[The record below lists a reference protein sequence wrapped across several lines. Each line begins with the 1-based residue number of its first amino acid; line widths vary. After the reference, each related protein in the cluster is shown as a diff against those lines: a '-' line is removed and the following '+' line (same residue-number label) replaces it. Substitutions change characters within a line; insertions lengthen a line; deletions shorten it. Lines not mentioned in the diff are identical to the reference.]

1 MEKLL
6 LCTGNQ
12 GKVLELKA
20 LLPKGIEPLSLAD
33 VGLPADLPE
42 TGATLEANALQKAR
56 FAHERTG
63 LVCVADDTGLEVDAL
78 AGAPGGMPR
87 FPC

>member
-42 TGATLEANALQKAR
+42 TGATLEACGTVLLQSEAVELYVAALCYAVR
-56 FAHERTG
+56 
-63 LVCVADDTGLEVDAL
+63 
-78 AGAPGGMPR
+78 
-87 FPC
+87 